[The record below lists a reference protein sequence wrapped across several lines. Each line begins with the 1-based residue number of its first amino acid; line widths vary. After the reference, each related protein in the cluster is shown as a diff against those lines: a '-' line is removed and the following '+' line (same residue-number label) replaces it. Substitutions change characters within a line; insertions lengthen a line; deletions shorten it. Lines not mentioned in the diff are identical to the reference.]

1 MKDRVEIGHLT
12 KFDAFRVNKQQL
24 NWTLNHDSKS
34 LTNVSR
40 FTVISLKQNGQYIF
54 VQTLCTD

>member
-1 MKDRVEIGHLT
+1 MKDLNIGHVT

-40 FTVISLKQNGQYIF
+40 FTVISLKQNCQYIF